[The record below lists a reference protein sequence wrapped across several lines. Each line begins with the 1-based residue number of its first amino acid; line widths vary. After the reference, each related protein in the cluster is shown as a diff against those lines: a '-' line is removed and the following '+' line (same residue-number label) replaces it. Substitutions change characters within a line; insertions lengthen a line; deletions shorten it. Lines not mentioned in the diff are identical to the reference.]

1 MSESAAHLDEVYEN
15 ARKNCNKETV
25 DSLIARLHALAFEA
39 GHDTSLT
46 STYPLSPKKDMDR
59 LFSEEQRDRMLEVL
73 TLNEVTHINNRYLR
87 AIAHMDMQ
95 TAYSNDVLNNSN
107 RRAGFILKVLDG
119 LRSLQCLVADTEIV
133 VTRLEQEIESL
144 ELALAYD
151 QERTC
156 Y

>member
-1 MSESAAHLDEVYEN
+1 MSNTAAHLDEVYEN

-25 DSLIARLHALAFEA
+25 DSLITRLHALAFEA

-46 STYPLSPKKDMDR
+46 STHSLLPKKDRDR

-73 TLNEVTHINNRYLR
+73 TLDEVTLINNRYQEVTNAL
-87 AIAHMDMQ
+87 ALL
-95 TAYSNDVLNNSN
+95 TAQSNNVRINAT
-107 RRAGFILKVLDG
+107 RRGRFILKVLDG
-119 LRSLQCLVADTEIV
+119 LRSLQQLVADTEIV
-133 VTRLEQEIESL
+133 ITRLEQEIESL

-151 QERTC
+151 QEREC

>member
-1 MSESAAHLDEVYEN
+1 MSEATAHLDEVYEN
-15 ARKNCNKETV
+15 ARKDCNKETV
-25 DSLIARLHALAFEA
+25 DSLIAQLHALAFEA
-39 GHDTSLT
+39 EHDTSLT
-46 STYPLSPKKDMDR
+46 STYSLFSKKDRNR

-73 TLNEVTHINNRYLR
+73 TLNEVTLINNRYR
-87 AIAHMDMQ
+87 EAIELLDWQ
-95 TAYSNDVLNNSN
+95 TAYSNDARNNAT
-107 RRAGFILKVLDG
+107 RRGRFILKVLDG

-151 QERTC
+151 QEREC

>member
-1 MSESAAHLDEVYEN
+1 MSEATAHLDEVYEN
-15 ARKNCNKETV
+15 ARKDCNKETV
-25 DSLIARLHALAFEA
+25 DSLIAQLHALAFEA

-46 STYPLSPKKDMDR
+46 STYSLFSKKDRNR

-73 TLNEVTHINNRYLR
+73 TLNEVTLINNRYR
-87 AIAHMDMQ
+87 EAIEHLDRQ
-95 TAYSNDVLNNSN
+95 TEYSNDARNNAT
-107 RRAGFILKVLDG
+107 RRGRFILKVLDG

-151 QERTC
+151 QEREC

>member
-1 MSESAAHLDEVYEN
+1 MSEAAAHLDEVYEN

-39 GHDTSLT
+39 EHDTSLT
-46 STYPLSPKKDMDR
+46 STYSLFPKKDRDR

-73 TLNEVTHINNRYLR
+73 TLNEVALINNRYR
-87 AIAHMDMQ
+87 AAIELLDMQ
-95 TAYSNDVLNNSN
+95 IVYSNDARNNAT
-107 RRAGFILKVLDG
+107 RRGNFILKVLDA
-119 LRSLQCLVADTEIV
+119 LTLVQQLVADTEIV

-151 QERTC
+151 QEREC

>member
-1 MSESAAHLDEVYEN
+1 MSEAAAHLDEVYEN

-39 GHDTSLT
+39 EYDTSLT
-46 STYPLSPKKDMDR
+46 SKHSLFPDQTTDR
-59 LFSEEQRDRMLEVL
+59 LFTEEQRDRMLEVL
-73 TLNEVTHINNRYLR
+73 TLNEVTLINNRYREVTNALALR
-87 AIAHMDMQ
+87 TEQA
-95 TAYSNDVLNNSN
+95 NDVRVNAA
-107 RRAGFILKVLDG
+107 RRGRFICKVLDG

-151 QERTC
+151 QEREC

>member
-1 MSESAAHLDEVYEN
+1 MSEAAAHLDEVYEN
-15 ARKNCNKETV
+15 ARMDCNKETV
-25 DSLIARLHALAFEA
+25 DSLIAQLHALAFEA
-39 GHDTSLT
+39 EHDTSLT
-46 STYPLSPKKDMDR
+46 STYSLLPNQTTDR

-73 TLNEVTHINNRYLR
+73 TLNEVTLINNRYR
-87 AIAHMDMQ
+87 EAIEHLDMQ
-95 TAYSNDVLNNSN
+95 TEYSNDARNNAT
-107 RRAGFILKVLDG
+107 RRGRFILKVLDG

-151 QERTC
+151 QEREC